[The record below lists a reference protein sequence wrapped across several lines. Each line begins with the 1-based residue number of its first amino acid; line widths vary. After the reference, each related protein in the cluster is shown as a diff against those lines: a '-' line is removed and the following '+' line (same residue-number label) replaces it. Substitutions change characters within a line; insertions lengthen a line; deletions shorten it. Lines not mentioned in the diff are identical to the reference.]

1 MKSSKHGN
9 WNYPTPI
16 RFGAGRI
23 NELAEACS
31 ELGIAKPLL
40 VTDGDL
46 AGLPLFQEIRE
57 ALAGLDHGLFTGVV
71 ANPDEAVVKAGVEAY
86 EAAGCDGV
94 VAVGGGSP
102 LDAGK
107 TIALMVGQERPLFD
121 FVDEGDNYKRVLAE
135 RVAPI
140 VAVPTTA
147 GTGSE
152 VGRASVITD
161 ENKLKKLIFHPL
173 MLPGRVIADPALTLG
188 MPPRLTAAV
197 GMDALAHNLEAF
209 CSPVFH
215 PMAQGIAEQGI
226 RLIARA
232 LVPAYRNGQD
242 LEARADML
250 AASTMGAAAFQKGLG
265 AIHSLSHPVGGRYG
279 AHHGTLNAVFM
290 PYVLKFNREALGQK
304 WNLLAQLL
312 NEDPLEWVLELRRTL
327 GIPHTLAELELP
339 EEVVELAPE
348 ATRDPSASTNPRPV
362 DDAAHRQL
370 LESAYSGIL

>member
-1 MKSSKHGN
+1 MKSSN

-16 RFGAGRI
+16 RFGPGRVS
-23 NELAEACS
+23 ELAEACT
-31 ELGIAKPLL
+31 ELGLQRPLL

-46 AGLPLFQEIRE
+46 AALPVFEEIR
-57 ALAGLDHGLFTGVV
+57 AGLKGLDHSVFSEVV
-71 ANPDEAVVKAGVEAY
+71 ANPDEGVITRGVEAY
-86 EAAGCDGV
+86 QSAGCDGV

-121 FVDEGDNYKRVLAE
+121 FVDEGDNYKRVIAE

-140 VAVPTTA
+140 VAVPTTS

-152 VGRASVITD
+152 VGRAAVITD
-161 ENKLKKLIFHPL
+161 SHKLKKLIFHPL
-173 MLPGRVIADPALTLG
+173 MLPSRVIADPELTLG

-215 PMAQGIAEQGI
+215 PMAQGIAVEGI
-226 RLIARA
+226 RLIAGS
-232 LVPAYRNGQD
+232 LVKAYRNGKD
-242 LEARADML
+242 LEARCDML

-279 AHHGTLNAVFM
+279 LHHGTLNAVFM
-290 PYVLKFNREALGQK
+290 PYVLKFNREALGPK
-304 WNLLAQLL
+304 WGQLEQLL
-312 NEDPLEWVLELRRTL
+312 EEDPLEWVLELRRVL
-327 GIPHTLAELELP
+327 QIPHTLAEMGLP
-339 EEVVELAPE
+339 EEVVELAAE
-348 ATRDPSASTNPRPV
+348 ATLDPSASTNPRPV
-362 DDAAHRQL
+362 DEAAHRKL
-370 LESAYSGIL
+370 LEDAFSGIL